1 MRIVYNIPSIDSTT
15 FSTPSPGLERFNVY
29 GTVRSLTNNFD
40 KWYPDGKMKVKE
52 YYQSQ
57 LGSSTTTSSK
67 LISPSELHS
76 KFTVATNP
84 ISFHYVSELESSL
97 LYSLLSSRTIQN
109 SGSGPGT
116 THTKALNASYIMK
129 VWPKTNQ
136 ELGHYSLKIGSQSE
150 ATLIAN
156 YISRVQLA
164 L

>member
-1 MRIVYNIPSIDSTT
+1 MRIVYNIPFIDSTT
-15 FSTPSPGLERFNVY
+15 FSTPSTGLERFNVY
-29 GTVRSLTNNFD
+29 GTVRSLTKYFD

-57 LGSSTTTSSK
+57 IGSSTTISSK

-76 KFTVATNP
+76 EFTVATNP

-97 LYSLLSSRTIQN
+97 LYSLLNSRTIQ
-109 SGSGPGT
+109 SSESGT

-129 VWPKTNQ
+129 IWPKTNQ
-136 ELGHYSLKIGSQSE
+136 ELGHYSLKIGSQIE